1 MSPAAA
7 AFDFEQARFNMIE
20 QQIRPWEVL
29 DARVLQLLGQLKRED
44 FAPAPY
50 RSLALAD
57 VEIPLCQPAVEGAC
71 MLAPKIE
78 ARALQD
84 LALQDTDTVL
94 EIGTGSGYMA
104 ALMGRLSARVL
115 SLEID
120 PVLAEQARHNLRA
133 AGIDNV
139 EVRCADAAAQR
150 CTACGSNAPY
160 DAIVLSGSVAEVP
173 ADLLA
178 LLKTGGRLFAIV
190 GQEPIMRATLVRR
203 TGPASYYTE
212 QPWDTV
218 APRLRG
224 FLEASRFQF

>member
-1 MSPAAA
+1 LSPAHP

-44 FAPAPY
+44 FAPAAY
-50 RSLALAD
+50 RALALAD
-57 VEIPLCQPAVEGAC
+57 VEIPLCRPAVEGAC

-78 ARALQD
+78 ARALQE
-84 LALQDTDTVL
+84 LALQPTDSVL

-104 ALMGRLSARVL
+104 ALLGRLSARVL

-120 PVLAEQARHNLRA
+120 PALAEQARRNLSA
-133 AGIDNV
+133 AGIDNA

-150 CTACGSNAPY
+150 CAACGSNAPY

-178 LLKTGGRLFAIV
+178 LLKPGGRLFAIV
-190 GQEPIMRATLVRR
+190 GHEPIMRATLVRR
-203 TGPASYYTE
+203 TGPASYSTE
-212 QPWDTV
+212 QPWDIV

-224 FLEASRFQF
+224 FPEASRFQF

>member
-1 MSPAAA
+1 LSPAHP

-29 DARVLQLLGQLKRED
+29 DARVLQLLGELKRED
-44 FAPAPY
+44 FAPAAY
-50 RSLALAD
+50 RALALAD
-57 VEIPLCQPAVEGAC
+57 VEIPLCRPAVEGAC

-78 ARALQD
+78 ARSLQE

-104 ALMGRLSARVL
+104 ALLSRLSARVL

-120 PVLAEQARHNLRA
+120 PALAEQARRNLSA

-150 CTACGSNAPY
+150 CAACGSNAPY

-203 TGPASYYTE
+203 TGPANYSTE
-212 QPWDTV
+212 QPWDIV

-224 FLEASRFQF
+224 FPEASRFQF

>member
-1 MSPAAA
+1 MNPAHP
-7 AFDFEQARFNMIE
+7 AFDFERARFNMIE

-29 DARVLQLLGQLKRED
+29 DARVLQLLGELKRED
-44 FAPAPY
+44 FVPPAY

-57 VEIPLCQPAVEGAC
+57 VEIPLCRPAVEGAC
-71 MLAPKIE
+71 MLMPKVE
-78 ARALQD
+78 ARMLQNMALQPSD
-84 LALQDTDTVL
+84 SVL

-104 ALMGRLSARVL
+104 ALLSRLSARVL

-120 PVLAEQARHNLRA
+120 PALAEQARRNLSA

-139 EVRCADAAAQR
+139 QVRCADAAAQH
-150 CTACGSNAPY
+150 CAACASNAPY
-160 DAIVLSGSVAEVP
+160 DAIVLSGSVFEVP

-178 LLKTGGRLFAIV
+178 LLKTGGRLLAIV

-203 TGPASYYTE
+203 SGPANYSTE
-212 QPWDTV
+212 QPWDTA

-224 FLEASRFQF
+224 FPEASRFQF

>member
-1 MSPAAA
+1 MNPAHP

-29 DARVLQLLGQLKRED
+29 DARVLQLLAELKRED
-44 FAPAPY
+44 FAPAAY

-57 VEIPLCQPAVEGAC
+57 VEIPLCRPAVEGAC

-104 ALMGRLSARVL
+104 ALLGRLSARVL

-120 PVLAEQARHNLRA
+120 PALAEQARRNLSA

-139 EVRCADAAAQR
+139 EVRCADAAAQH
-150 CTACGSNAPY
+150 CAACGSNAPY
-160 DAIVLSGSVAEVP
+160 DAIVLSGSVSEVP
-173 ADLLA
+173 AELLA

-203 TGPASYYTE
+203 TAAASYTTE
-212 QPWDTV
+212 QPWDIV

-224 FLEASRFQF
+224 FPEASRFQF